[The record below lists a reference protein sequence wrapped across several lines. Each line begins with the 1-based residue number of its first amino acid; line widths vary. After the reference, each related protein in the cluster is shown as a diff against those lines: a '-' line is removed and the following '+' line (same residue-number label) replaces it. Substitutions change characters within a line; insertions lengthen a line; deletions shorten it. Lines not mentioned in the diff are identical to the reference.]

1 MVHRLV
7 HPLLAVWLAVQGP
20 PLPRPIHN
28 PRQQEPLLSI
38 LALLMVLEHPLVP
51 QRLAE
56 LLPEVPQVQLPVLQP
71 QPHGGDVSSATG
83 LVN

>member
-51 QRLAE
+51 QRL
-56 LLPEVPQVQLPVLQP
+56 PEVPQVQLPVLQP